1 MPIIRV
7 PADMTIITLRS
18 NGKDQQQRFM
28 TEYAKSLLDAA
39 NTLLRQRAEIEFGLG
54 TSETVVEEMPQGT
67 SSEVVDEAGYHFLA
81 AAHRPGPGVRV
92 LLVDSV
98 SKEEVGGQSR
108 EQTRVCLIAYRKDVG
123 ELSRMLAH
131 EFGHLLGLPHPDRP
145 ANSGPGNEK
154 VMADWSRNLMHA
166 GSLNPDALLTPAQV
180 KLARS
185 SNLASRFGG
194 G

>member
-1 MPIIRV
+1 METVIAV
-7 PADMTIITLRS
+7 
-18 NGKDQQQRFM
+18 
-28 TEYAKSLLDAA
+28 DAMGSD
-39 NTLLRQRAEIEFGLG
+39 RAPKPEIEGAL
-54 TSETVVEEMPQGT
+54 Q
-67 SSEVVDEAGYHFLA
+67 A
-81 AAHRPGPGVRV
+81 ARNFPGVRV

-194 G
+194 INGSFQPGLQSARSLCGVLACQ